1 MEPFHCVPFCMFWT
15 LNCVAVSRILPPPP
29 KWSMRNVTLLL
40 LFLLSPVQSS
50 EGSVLRCSFCTSQ
63 GTVLSVTLLAQR
75 IIRPKQHAFTR
86 WGGRQGQTPG
96 TALCAP
102 LHLALTEPP
111 RSRNPTFPNVSPEG
125 PSPLWFALSGCCP
138 RSAGGW
144 LRSFPC
150 TAWRQP
156 ATACSRQT
164 QPFLAC

>member
-86 WGGRQGQTPG
+86 WGGAKVRCRGQPCARASSTLPLQSLHAAG
-96 TALCAP
+96 TQLSQMWARRDP
-102 LHLALTEPP
+102 H
-111 RSRNPTFPNVSPEG
+111 RSGS
-125 PSPLWFALSGCCP
+125 LSQAVVLVVRVVG
-138 RSAGGW
+138 
-144 LRSFPC
+144 
-150 TAWRQP
+150 
-156 ATACSRQT
+156 
-164 QPFLAC
+164 